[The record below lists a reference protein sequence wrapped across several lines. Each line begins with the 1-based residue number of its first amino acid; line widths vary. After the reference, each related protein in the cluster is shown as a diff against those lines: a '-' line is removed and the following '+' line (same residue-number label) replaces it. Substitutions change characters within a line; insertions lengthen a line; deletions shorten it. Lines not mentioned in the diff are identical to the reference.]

1 MQTMKRLLSRLCLLF
16 TVCSLLVSAIP
27 LSAAADATVGYATWS
42 VELFTIGCG
51 YLVKPVRMPIY
62 KGETAADGLLRLLSQ
77 YGFAAYYGGTPDEAF
92 YLGYIAD
99 GTASNA
105 RYNGYQ
111 KSATPAAPKKLNLS
125 PSIPS
130 MLDGHLKRTM
140 TFYDPSD
147 YQKHYTG
154 YIGEFVITNGSGW
167 MYSVDHRFPSVGFSD
182 TRLSNGDVV
191 RVQFTLG
198 FGADVGGGKAAAGQL
213 GQANTQDSTG
223 YYTVANKDELTKA
236 IGDALSKG
244 LTAKSSVKQAYGN
257 ALSVAETLD
266 ASQNTVDAATRALR
280 AALSK
285 AQTAQ
290 TTTSYKMGGKST
302 QPTEAQVASKA
313 PASQAPTTVAQ
324 TEGLTAP
331 ENGAGTTVNGTPKET
346 ASDAV
351 PAQASEAP
359 KPTVKTR
366 HWIAILCA
374 VLVPLIAAGV
384 YVLVRHKQRKKGTNL
399 HA

>member
-1 MQTMKRLLSRLCLLF
+1 MQTIKRLLSVLCLLL
-16 TVCSLLVSAIP
+16 TVCSLLASAVP
-27 LSAAADATVGYATWS
+27 AAAADAAVGYATWS
-42 VELFTIGCG
+42 VELFTVGCG

-105 RYNGYQ
+105 RYNGYR
-111 KSATPAAPKKLNLS
+111 KSTTPAAPKKLNLS
-125 PSIPS
+125 PNIPS

-140 TFYDPSD
+140 SFYDPSD

-167 MYSVDHRFPSVGFSD
+167 MYSVDHRFPSVGLSD

-198 FGADVGGGKAAAGQL
+198 FGADIGGAKAAAGQL
-213 GQANTQDSTG
+213 GQTNAQDSTG

-244 LTAKSSVKQAYGN
+244 LTAKAAVKQAYAN

-266 ASQNTVDAATRALR
+266 ASQNTVDAATRALH

-290 TTTSYKMGGKST
+290 ATASDKTGGKST
-302 QPTEAQVASKA
+302 QPTEAKDSSKV
-313 PASQAPTTVAQ
+313 PASQAPTEAVQ
-324 TEGLTAP
+324 TDGLTASV
-331 ENGAGTTVNGTPKET
+331 NGAGTTVNGIPEET
-346 ASDAV
+346 ASHVV
-351 PAQASEAP
+351 PAQASEAAR
-359 KPTVKTR
+359 PTVQTR
-366 HWIAILCA
+366 RWIAILCA
-374 VLVPLIAAGV
+374 VLVLLTAAGV
-384 YVLVRHKQRKKGTNL
+384 GILVRRKYRKKGTNP

>member
-27 LSAAADATVGYATWS
+27 LSTAADAAVGYATWS
-42 VELFTIGCG
+42 VELFTVGCG

-99 GTASNA
+99 GTASNT
-105 RYNGYQ
+105 RYNGYR

-198 FGADVGGGKAAAGQL
+198 FGADIGGGFLGIQLVFHGDGALIDALAVGFHNGLAAGG
-213 GQANTQDSTG
+213 GQGNGEAVAG
-223 YYTVANKDELTKA
+223 Y
-236 IGDALSKG
+236 GD
-244 LTAKSSVKQAYGN
+244 
-257 ALSVAETLD
+257 D
-266 ASQNTVDAATRALR
+266 AQFHFRNVVIHSRF
-280 AALSK
+280 
-285 AQTAQ
+285 
-290 TTTSYKMGGKST
+290 
-302 QPTEAQVASKA
+302 P
-313 PASQAPTTVAQ
+313 P
-324 TEGLTAP
+324 
-331 ENGAGTTVNGTPKET
+331 
-346 ASDAV
+346 
-351 PAQASEAP
+351 
-359 KPTVKTR
+359 
-366 HWIAILCA
+366 LC
-374 VLVPLIAAGV
+374 
-384 YVLVRHKQRKKGTNL
+384 N
-399 HA
+399 

>member
-27 LSAAADATVGYATWS
+27 LSAAADAAIGYATWS

-111 KSATPAAPKKLNLS
+111 KKSATPAAPKKLNLS

-182 TRLSNGDVV
+182 TRLSNGDIV

-198 FGADVGGGKAAAGQL
+198 FGADIGGGKAAAGQL

-244 LTAKSSVKQAYGN
+244 LTAQDAVKQAYEN

-266 ASQNTVDAATRALR
+266 ASQNTVDAVTRALR
-280 AALSK
+280 TALSK

-290 TTTSYKMGGKST
+290 TTASGKTGGKST
-302 QPTEAQVASKA
+302 QPTEAQASSKV
-313 PASQAPTTVAQ
+313 PVSQAPTTAVQ
-324 TEGLTAP
+324 TDGLTAP
-331 ENGAGTTVNGTPKET
+331 ENGAGTTVNGTLEET
-346 ASDAV
+346 ASGAV

-359 KPTVKTR
+359 KPTVQTR
-366 HWIAILCA
+366 RWIAILCA
-374 VLVPLIAAGV
+374 ALVLLIAAGV
-384 YVLVRHKQRKKGTNL
+384 YVLVRHKQRKKGTNP
-399 HA
+399 

>member
-16 TVCSLLVSAIP
+16 TVCSLLVSAAP

-42 VELFTIGCG
+42 VELFTVGCG

-62 KGETAADGLLRLLSQ
+62 KGETAADGLLHLLSQ
-77 YGFAAYYGGTPDEAF
+77 YGFAAYYGGTPDASF

-105 RYNGYQ
+105 RYNGYR
-111 KSATPAAPKKLNLS
+111 KSTTPAAPKKLNLS
-125 PSIPS
+125 PNIPS

-140 TFYDPSD
+140 SFYDPSD

-167 MYSVDHRFPSVGFSD
+167 MYSVDHRFPSVGLSD
-182 TRLSNGDVV
+182 TRLSDGDVV

-198 FGADVGGGKAAAGQL
+198 FGADIGGGKAAADQL
-213 GQANTQDSTG
+213 GQANAQESAD
-223 YYTVANKDELTKA
+223 YYAVANKDELTKA

-244 LTAKSSVKQAYGN
+244 LTAKSAVKQAYAN

-290 TTTSYKMGGKST
+290 TTASDKTGGKST
-302 QPTEAQVASKA
+302 QPTEAKASSKV
-313 PASQAPTTVAQ
+313 PASQAPTEAVQ
-324 TEGLTAP
+324 TDGLTAP
-331 ENGAGTTVNGTPKET
+331 ENGAGTTVNGIPEET
-346 ASDAV
+346 ASGAV
-351 PAQASEAP
+351 SAQASEAS
-359 KPTVKTR
+359 KPTAKAR
-366 HWIAILCA
+366 RWAFILGA
-374 VLVPLIAAGV
+374 VLVLLTAAGV
-384 YVLVRHKQRKKGTNL
+384 SVLVRRKYRKKGTNP

>member
-1 MQTMKRLLSRLCLLF
+1 MQTIKRLLSVLCLLL
-16 TVCSLLVSAIP
+16 TVCSLLASAVP
-27 LSAAADATVGYATWS
+27 AAAADAAVGYATWS
-42 VELFTIGCG
+42 VELFTVGCG

-105 RYNGYQ
+105 RYNGYR
-111 KSATPAAPKKLNLS
+111 KSTTPAAPKKLNLS
-125 PSIPS
+125 PNIPS

-140 TFYDPSD
+140 SFYDPSD

-167 MYSVDHRFPSVGFSD
+167 MYSVDHRFPSVGLSD
-182 TRLSNGDVV
+182 TRLSDGDVV

-198 FGADVGGGKAAAGQL
+198 FGADIGGSKAAAGQL
-213 GQANTQDSTG
+213 GQTNAQDSTG

-244 LTAKSSVKQAYGN
+244 LTAKATVKQAYEN

-266 ASQNTVDAATRALR
+266 ASQNTVDTATRALH

-290 TTTSYKMGGKST
+290 AAASDKTGGKSA
-302 QPTEAQVASKA
+302 QPTESKA
-313 PASQAPTTVAQ
+313 SSKVPASQAPTEAVQ
-324 TEGLTAP
+324 IDGLTAS
-331 ENGAGTTVNGTPKET
+331 ENGAGTTVNGIPEET
-346 ASDAV
+346 ASHVV
-351 PAQASEAP
+351 PAQASEAAR
-359 KPTVKTR
+359 PTVQTR
-366 HWIAILCA
+366 RWLLILCA
-374 VLVPLIAAGV
+374 VLVLLTAAGV
-384 YVLVRHKQRKKGTNL
+384 GILVRRKYRKKGTNP